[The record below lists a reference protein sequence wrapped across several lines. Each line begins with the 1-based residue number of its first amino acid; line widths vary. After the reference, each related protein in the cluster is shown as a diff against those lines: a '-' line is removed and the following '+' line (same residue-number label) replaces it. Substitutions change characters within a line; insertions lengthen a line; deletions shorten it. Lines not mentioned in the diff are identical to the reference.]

1 MSSPVETVVSDLRA
15 IFALRLHAVVVYGP
29 HAVSPAPGTP
39 VHTLA
44 RVTDLGMAD
53 LEACARRARGWQRN
67 DIAVPI
73 LMAQDEFARALD
85 AFPMEFGAILA
96 GYRVVFGP
104 DPFEGLSVQPADL
117 RRACE
122 VEARGYLL
130 HLREGFIES
139 GGEPAAVARLVSASA
154 PALRTLLLNL
164 ARLDGMSEAS
174 PSEYATARLGPT
186 HGRSVAAVVALL
198 ESHVSSTDAAR
209 SFSDYLAAAEALV
222 AYIDRWTA
230 RT

>member
-44 RVTDLGMAD
+44 RVTELGMAD
-53 LEACARRARGWQRN
+53 LEACARRARHWRRS

-73 LMAQDEFARALD
+73 LMAHDEFVRALD

-96 GYRVVFGP
+96 GYRVAYGP
-104 DPFEGLSVQPADL
+104 DPFEGLSVQPSDL

-122 VEARGYLL
+122 VEARGHLL

-139 GGEPAAVARLVSASA
+139 GGEPAAVARLVAASA

-174 PSEYATARLGPT
+174 SSEYAAARLGQA
-186 HGRSVAAVVALL
+186 HGRSIAAVVAQL
-198 ESHVSSTDAAR
+198 ESSVSSTDAAR
-209 SFSDYLAAAEALV
+209 SFPDYVAAAEALV
-222 AYIDRWTA
+222 AYVDHWTA
-230 RT
+230 RS